1 MVGDGGGG
9 GVGFLSA
16 VAINMSSRRG
26 PPSSQ
31 NRMTEGGLRRE
42 DGKKKAENEEWKGSE
57 DKAKTNTAWT
67 RPEIRAVRARARPA
81 LARKPNKSEDK
92 RNIFVATSARFCN
105 GIQPT
110 QRGPVDPS
118 YLREQAEEI
127 SRTIPASFIGRC
139 ITFIGPL
146 MKRSI

>member
-1 MVGDGGGG
+1 M
-9 GVGFLSA
+9 GFLSA
-16 VAINMSSRRG
+16 VAISMSSRWG

-42 DGKKKAENEEWKGSE
+42 DGKKKKQRRKSGRGARRES
-57 DKAKTNTAWT
+57 KTNTAWT
-67 RPEIRAVRARARPA
+67 RPEIRAVRARARPV
-81 LARKPNKSEDK
+81 LARKPNKSENK
-92 RNIFVATSARFCN
+92 INIFVATSVRFCN

-118 YLREQAEEI
+118 YLREKAEEN
-127 SRTIPASFIGRC
+127 SQTIPASFIGRC